1 MNNRTLPLL
10 ALSALLASGTT
21 LAADNGAIV
30 GAAVGGAV
38 GAAIGQQTG
47 GKDGAIIGGAIG
59 GATGAALGSG
69 NTTKT
74 QTTQTVVVK
83 GAVPQQKVIYVRDR
97 DDDRHDNGLH
107 RGHHKHKRKHH
118 HHHD

>member
-38 GAAIGQQTG
+38 GAAIGQQSG

-69 NTTKT
+69 SSNTKS
-74 QTTQTVVVK
+74 TQTVVVK

-107 RGHHKHKRKHH
+107 RGHHKRKHH
-118 HHHD
+118 HHHHD

>member
-69 NTTKT
+69 NTKT

-107 RGHHKHKRKHH
+107 RGHYKHKRKHH